1 MRENSEDTA
10 LNALICYHGR
20 ALMLAQGWPTH
31 IDVVQCYPGR
41 WSGWI
46 SIYGRLNAAELVTVL
61 KPYISQTLAPMRYRL
76 EDAIDK
82 LAGSQ
87 AELVLYGNRYTQ
99 EPMLPGD
106 TTQIAIP
113 FASEWLN
120 QEELSSVLTCL
131 REAISAVCAQ
141 VLADSRRIQAALTS
155 TGQTVFE
162 RCTRRFRLVAKESDQ
177 PGWLDENDDTLPVVL
192 DAILNKGARFGA
204 IELYLVCESVEHIL
218 SYGLQEDVLRLPEC
232 PPRQW
237 LDWTVLH
244 DVIIEGRRE
253 MNNLRDALT
262 EVKAS

>member
-31 IDVVQCYPGR
+31 IDVVQCYTGR

-253 MNNLRDALT
+253 MNSLRDALAA
-262 EVKAS
+262 VRAS

>member
-1 MRENSEDTA
+1 MHENNENTA

-41 WSGWI
+41 WPGWI

-82 LAGSQ
+82 LTGSQ
-87 AELVLYGNRYTQ
+87 AELVLYGNRYAQ

-155 TGQTVFE
+155 TGQTVLE

-192 DAILNKGARFGA
+192 DAILNKCARFGA

-253 MNNLRDALT
+253 MNSLRDALT
-262 EVKAS
+262 GVKAS